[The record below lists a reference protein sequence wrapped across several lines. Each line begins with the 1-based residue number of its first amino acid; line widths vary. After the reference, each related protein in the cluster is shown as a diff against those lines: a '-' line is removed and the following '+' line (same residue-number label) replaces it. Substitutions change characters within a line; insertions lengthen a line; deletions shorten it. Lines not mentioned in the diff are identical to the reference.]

1 MAASVHNLILSWNEL
16 NIIQGVLDEVC
27 HMRTDGNTIRELMS
41 LRKKIANQRDEGYP
55 SKNYPFWRNYFE
67 ETKLKDVLV
76 TEEQVYDFLGE
87 DSDGDA
93 VEMLANLASGT
104 YTLENL
110 QKDILE

>member
-1 MAASVHNLILSWNEL
+1 MAASVHNLILSWNEMHL
-16 NIIQGVLDEVC
+16 VQQALGETVAL
-27 HMRTDGNTIRELMS
+27 RTDGNSINELNVLRE
-41 LRKKIANQRDEGYP
+41 KIAKQRDEGYP
-55 SKNYPFWRNYFE
+55 AKNYPFWRNYFE

-76 TEEQVYDFLGE
+76 TNEQVYNYLGD

-104 YTLENL
+104 YTVENL

>member
-1 MAASVHNLILSWNEL
+1 MAASVHNLILTWNEL
-16 NIIQGVLDEVC
+16 NVIQGLLGEVAK
-27 HMRTDGNTIRELMS
+27 MRTDGNSIKELNVLRE
-41 LRKKIANQRDEGYP
+41 KIAKQRDEGYP
-55 SKNYPFWRNYFE
+55 AKNYPFWRNYFE

-76 TEEQVYDFLGE
+76 TNEQVYNYLGE

>member
-1 MAASVHNLILSWNEL
+1 MAASVHNLILTYGEL
-16 NIIQGVLDEVC
+16 NVIQGLLGEVAK
-27 HMRTDGNTIRELMS
+27 MRTDGNTVRELS
-41 LRKKIANQRDEGYP
+41 ALREKIAKQRDEGYP
-55 SKNYPFWRNYFE
+55 AKNYPFWRNYFE

-76 TEEQVYDFLGE
+76 TNEQVYNYLGD

-104 YTLENL
+104 YTVENL